1 MDNPTLLLA
10 DDRPRIKDSV
20 TLLLATYFTVGAV
33 ADGAAFIA
41 QELKPE
47 VVVVDLTMEPTRSAW
62 AVDELLRIDNQ
73 TDIDGDTP
81 AWETV
86 RASEL
91 ELRERPPWALTA
103 WPQRLTVAC
112 SGRRHSNRGSNP
124 PLRPYSSRGLEWLRL
139 WASRS
144 TEVIGDNIIRH
155 LKD

>member
-1 MDNPTLLLA
+1 MDHPTLLLA

-73 TDIDGDTP
+73 PDIDWDTP

-91 ELRERPPWALTA
+91 ELHERPQGTLTA
-103 WPQRLTVAC
+103 WPQRLTVAG
-112 SGRRHSNRGSNP
+112 SVRRHSTRGVNP
-124 PLRPYSSRGLEWLRL
+124 APTHIRLGDWNGCGSGHRGRWKSS
-139 WASRS
+139 ATISS
-144 TEVIGDNIIRH
+144 AT
-155 LKD
+155 